1 MKLVLNRK
9 LYLFIKATIWL
20 LFFVFCFYA
29 LEKVTKRSTIIYELI
44 ISGFIV
50 ELSVM
55 KFLRTWYKYKKPNI
69 LDWFR
74 LTTFYGI
81 LLNYFMVTHEIGD
94 NNLWKYDNI
103 KLDDMFIIPSLITIL
118 MGLLALS
125 LAEFTIKFVKL
136 NQKITVRYN
145 HQYILRYKFILIG
158 SGLFVFVMQLVL
170 LLTGVIGYGT
180 YTENTTSSFSFLL
193 QIINSLK
200 LFYILLFGYLIFF
213 YRFKDKFITSSYYI
227 FIVLYLIFGLL
238 SGMKEN
244 VIVVLVAIAI
254 PYFLAGNGIPKKW
267 LLTFVVIFFLLYP
280 INNNYR
286 DLLIHFPKI
295 DKKEA
300 IGLAVAKTFS
310 QDLTDIFK
318 ESSDSYSERLA
329 LYPNLQYAVQTEQ
342 DWTYYKNM
350 DRFPYL
356 PFSFLPRFLLPSKP
370 VSDTGIVLNKMMTGY
385 DRSSQTATTFGW
397 AYLEGGIYFVLLEFF
412 IFGVVLSLFQ
422 FSRRKNGILLQLFL
436 GNLTIMMLK
445 VESDIY
451 FLLAT
456 IIQDFIIYTIL
467 TFFFMKKKIIN

>member
-20 LFFVFCFYA
+20 LFFVFCFYT

-44 ISGFIV
+44 ISGFIM

-55 KFLRTWYKYKKPNI
+55 KFLRTWYKYKKPNVI
-69 LDWFR
+69 DWFR
-74 LTTFYGI
+74 LTTFYGL
-81 LLNYFMVTHEIGD
+81 LLNYFMVINEIGD

-103 KLDDMFIIPSLITIL
+103 KLDDIFIIPTLITIL
-118 MGLLALS
+118 IGLLALN
-125 LAEFTIKFVKL
+125 LAEFIVKFVKM
-136 NQKITVRYN
+136 NSKPSTRKF
-145 HQYILRYKFILIG
+145 HYILRYKFFLIG
-158 SGLFVFVMQLVL
+158 FGLAVFIAQLAL

-180 YTENTTSSFSFLL
+180 YTENTTSGFSFLL
-193 QIINSLK
+193 QIVNSLK
-200 LFYILLFGYLIFF
+200 LFFILLFGFLIFYYKF
-213 YRFKDKFITSSYYI
+213 NDKYIRISYFI
-227 FIVLYLIFGLL
+227 FIILYLLFGLL

-254 PYFLAGNGIPKKW
+254 PYFLAGNVIPKKW
-267 LLTFVVIFFLLYP
+267 LAVFVIIFFLLYP

-286 DLLIHFPKI
+286 DFLIHFPKM

-397 AYLEGGIYFVLLEFF
+397 AYLEGGIYFVLIEFF
-412 IFGVVLSLFQ
+412 IFGIVLSLFQ
-422 FSRRKNGILLQLFL
+422 FSKRKNEIFLQLFL

-467 TFFFMKKKIIN
+467 TFFFMKKKFVN

>member
-1 MKLVLNRK
+1 MSLKLTYKIFLIIK
-9 LYLFIKATIWL
+9 FMIWACFI
-20 LFFVFCFYA
+20 VFAVYNID
-29 LEKVTKRSTIIYELI
+29 VITKRSTVLYEMIIAAFLI
-44 ISGFIV
+44 QLTLIQ
-50 ELSVM
+50 
-55 KFLRTWYKYKKPNI
+55 FLNSWYRKGVPLI

-74 LTTFYGI
+74 LTTFYGL
-81 LLNYFMVTHEIGD
+81 LLNYFMVITEIGD

-103 KLDDMFIIPSLITIL
+103 KLDDIFIIPTLITIL
-118 MGLLALS
+118 IGLLALN
-125 LAEFTIKFVKL
+125 LAEFIVKFVKI
-136 NQKITVRYN
+136 NSKPSTRKF
-145 HQYILRYKFILIG
+145 HYILRYKFILIG

-286 DLLIHFPKI
+286 DLLIHFPKM

-370 VSDTGIVLNKMMTGY
+370 VSDTGMVLNKMMTGN